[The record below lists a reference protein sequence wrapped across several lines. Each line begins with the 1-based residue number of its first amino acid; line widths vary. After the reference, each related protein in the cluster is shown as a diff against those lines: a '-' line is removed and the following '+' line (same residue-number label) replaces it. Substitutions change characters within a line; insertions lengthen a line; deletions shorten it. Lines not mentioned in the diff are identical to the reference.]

1 MIKIKLIIILFSI
14 SCLFFPGGLMEAEA
28 YIPIGPILKGVKEL
42 VEHIPGIVKVQTGKI
57 TFLQAKKNWCLQNPE
72 SCTAN
77 NEIMYTEL
85 SLDKYG
91 IKSIQTPSS
100 WSPHDFGSFTDDDG
114 FRQDTLVFTDDPNNI
129 NANGFGLFVWS
140 FEDRSKLPKVDPKT
154 FQEEFVQGMNE
165 ECDGDFAGPMNF
177 ETACLNFQIIESEGD
192 ANRLTIKYTMK
203 EKYSAYSQYEVVL
216 GKIVVIQEDRST
228 YMLYFATEQSE
239 FDSNVAVFDHIEN
252 TFVTNHQY
260 YWQGIWGLIAITITI
275 GLIIAFV
282 AWRNDFWQASSKKS
296 KKKTKKKKN

>member
-1 MIKIKLIIILFSI
+1 MKIKLIIILFGI

-91 IKSIQTPSS
+91 IRSIQTPSS

-114 FRQDTLVFTDDPNNI
+114 FRQDTLVFTDDPSNI

-140 FEDRSKLPKVDPKT
+140 MENRSKLWKVDPKT
-154 FQEEFVQGMNE
+154 FQEEFGKNMNE
-165 ECDGDFAGPMNF
+165 ECVGDFTGPMNF

-192 ANRLTIKYTMK
+192 ANKWTMKYTMK

-260 YWQGIWGLIAITITI
+260 YWQGIWGLIAIIIAI

-296 KKKTKKKKN
+296 KKKMKKKN

>member
-1 MIKIKLIIILFSI
+1 
-14 SCLFFPGGLMEAEA
+14 MEAEA
-28 YIPIGPILKGVKEL
+28 LPIGPILKGVKEL
-42 VEHIPGIVKVQTGKI
+42 VEHTPGIVKVQTGKI

-100 WSPHDFGSFTDDDG
+100 WPPHDFGSFTDDDG
-114 FRQDTLVFTDDPNNI
+114 FRQDALVFTDDPSNI
-129 NANGFGLFVWS
+129 NANGFGLLISS
-140 FEDRSKLPKVDPKT
+140 FEDHSKLGKVGPKT
-154 FQEEFVQGMNE
+154 FQKEFVQAMNE
-165 ECDGDFAGPMNF
+165 ECDGDFVGAKNF
-177 ETACLNFQIIESEGD
+177 ETACSNFQIIESEGD
-192 ANRLTIKYTMK
+192 ANRLTINYTMK

-216 GKIVVIQEDRST
+216 GKIVDIQEDRFV
-228 YMLYFATEQSE
+228 YMFFFGSESSE

-260 YWQGIWGLIAITITI
+260 YWQGIWGLIAIIITI

-282 AWRNDFWQASSKKS
+282 AWRITSSKKS
-296 KKKTKKKKN
+296 KKKTKKKN

>member
-1 MIKIKLIIILFSI
+1 MKIKLIIILFGI
-14 SCLFFPGGLMEAEA
+14 SCLFFPGGLMEADA
-28 YIPIGPILKGVKEL
+28 LPIGPILKGAKEL
-42 VEHIPGIVKVQTGKI
+42 IEHTPGIVKVQTGKI
-57 TFLQAKKNWCLQNPE
+57 TIKVVGIEKRNWCLQNPE

-114 FRQDTLVFTDDPNNI
+114 FRQDILVFTDDPNNI

-140 FEDRSKLPKVDPKT
+140 FEDRSKLPKIDAKLM
-154 FQEEFVQGMNE
+154 QEGFVQDMSE
-165 ECDGDFAGPMNF
+165 ECDGDFTGPMNF

-192 ANRLTIKYTMK
+192 ANKWTMKYTMK
-203 EKYSAYSQYEVVL
+203 EKYSPYSQYEEVL
-216 GKIVVIQEDRST
+216 GKIVLIHEDRFV
-228 YMLYFATEQSE
+228 YMFSFGSESSE
-239 FDSNVAVFDHIEN
+239 FASNVAVFDHIEN
-252 TFVTNHQY
+252 TFVTSHQSF
-260 YWQGIWGLIAITITI
+260 WQGIWGLIAIIIAI

-296 KKKTKKKKN
+296 KKKTKKKN

>member
-1 MIKIKLIIILFSI
+1 MKIKLIIILFSI
-14 SCLFFPGGLMEAEA
+14 SCLFFPAGLMEAEA
-28 YIPIGPILKGVKEL
+28 FPIGPILKGVKEL
-42 VEHIPGIVKVQTGKI
+42 IEHTPGIVKVQTGKI

-114 FRQDTLVFTDDPNNI
+114 FRQDMLVFTDDPSNI
-129 NANGFGLFVWS
+129 NANGFGLTVWS
-140 FEDRSKLPKVDPKT
+140 FEDRSKIPKVDAKT
-154 FQEEFVQGMNE
+154 LQEGFVQSMNE
-165 ECDGDFAGPMNF
+165 ECDGDFVGPKNF

-192 ANRLTIKYTMK
+192 ANRLTMKYTMK
-203 EKYSAYSQYEVVL
+203 EKYSAYSQYEEVL
-216 GKIVVIQEDRST
+216 GKIVFIQEGRFV
-228 YMLYFATEQSE
+228 YMFSFGSESSE
-239 FDSNVAVFDHIEN
+239 FASNVAVFDHIEN

-260 YWQGIWGLIAITITI
+260 YWQGIWGLIAIIIAI

-296 KKKTKKKKN
+296 KKKTKKN

>member
-1 MIKIKLIIILFSI
+1 
-14 SCLFFPGGLMEAEA
+14 MEAEA

-42 VEHIPGIVKVQTGKI
+42 IEHTPGIVKVQTGKI

-114 FRQDTLVFTDDPNNI
+114 FRQDTLVFTDDPSNI
-129 NANGFGLFVWS
+129 NANGFGLLVMS
-140 FEDRSKLPKVDPKT
+140 YEDDSKLVKVGPKT
-154 FQEEFVQGMNE
+154 FQKGFAQLMSE
-165 ECDGDFAGPMNF
+165 ECDGDFVGPMNF

-260 YWQGIWGLIAITITI
+260 YWQGIWGLIAIIIAI

-296 KKKTKKKKN
+296 KKKMKKKN

>member
-1 MIKIKLIIILFSI
+1 MKIKLIIILFSI
-14 SCLFFPGGLMEAEA
+14 SCLFFPAGLMEAEA

-42 VEHIPGIVKVQTGKI
+42 IEHTPGIVKVQTGKI

-100 WSPHDFGSFTDDDG
+100 WPPHDFGSFTDDDG
-114 FRQDTLVFTDDPNNI
+114 FRQDMLVFTDDPSNI
-129 NANGFGLFVWS
+129 NANGFSLLVWS
-140 FEDRSKLPKVDPKT
+140 FEDRKKLQKVDAKT
-154 FQEEFVQGMNE
+154 LQEGFVQSMNE
-165 ECDGDFAGPMNF
+165 ECDGDFVGPKNF

-192 ANRLTIKYTMK
+192 ANRLTMKYTMK
-203 EKYSAYSQYEVVL
+203 EKYSAYSQYEEVL
-216 GKIVVIQEDRST
+216 GKIVFIQEGRFV
-228 YMLYFATEQSE
+228 YMFSFGSESSE
-239 FDSNVAVFDHIEN
+239 FASNVAVFDHIEN

-260 YWQGIWGLIAITITI
+260 YWQGIWGLIAIIITI

-282 AWRNDFWQASSKKS
+282 AWRITSSKKS
-296 KKKTKKKKN
+296 KKKTKKKN

>member
-1 MIKIKLIIILFSI
+1 MKIKLIIILFSI
-14 SCLFFPGGLMEAEA
+14 SCLFFPAGLMEAEA

-42 VEHIPGIVKVQTGKI
+42 IEHTPGIVKVQTGKI

-85 SLDKYG
+85 SLYKYG

-100 WSPHDFGSFTDDDG
+100 WPPHDFGSFTDDDG
-114 FRQDTLVFTDDPNNI
+114 FRQDMLVFTDDPSNI
-129 NANGFGLFVWS
+129 NANGFSLLVWS
-140 FEDRSKLPKVDPKT
+140 FEDRKKFQKVDAKT
-154 FQEEFVQGMNE
+154 LQEVFVQSMNE
-165 ECDGDFAGPMNF
+165 ECDGDFVGPKNF

-192 ANRLTIKYTMK
+192 ANRLTMKYTMK
-203 EKYSAYSQYEVVL
+203 EKYSAYSQYEEVL
-216 GKIVVIQEDRST
+216 GKIVFIQEGRFV
-228 YMLYFATEQSE
+228 YMFSFGSESSE
-239 FDSNVAVFDHIEN
+239 FASNVAVFDHIEN

-282 AWRNDFWQASSKKS
+282 AWRITSSKKS
-296 KKKTKKKKN
+296 KKKTKKN

>member
-42 VEHIPGIVKVQTGKI
+42 IEHTPGIVKGQTGKI
-57 TFLQAKKNWCLQNPE
+57 TFMQAEKNWCLQNPE

-91 IKSIQTPSS
+91 IRSIQTPSS

-114 FRQDTLVFTDDPNNI
+114 FSQDILVFTDDPSNI
-129 NANGFGLFVWS
+129 NANGFGLTVWS
-140 FEDRSKLPKVDPKT
+140 FEDRSKIPKVDAKT
-154 FQEEFVQGMNE
+154 LQEGFVQDMNE
-165 ECDGDFAGPMNF
+165 ECDGDFVGPMNF

-192 ANRLTIKYTMK
+192 ANKWTMKYTVK
-203 EKYSAYSQYEVVL
+203 EKYSPYSQYEEVL
-216 GKIVVIQEDRST
+216 GKIVLIHEGRFV
-228 YMLYFATEQSE
+228 YMFSFGSESSE
-239 FDSNVAVFDHIEN
+239 FASNVAVFDHIEN
-252 TFVTNHQY
+252 TFVTSHQSF
-260 YWQGIWGLIAITITI
+260 WQGIWGLIAIIIAI

-282 AWRNDFWQASSKKS
+282 AWRITSSKKS
-296 KKKTKKKKN
+296 KKKTKKKN